1 MKKRKF
7 GRKIKLISLICVVV
21 LSVSAICTVNAAY
34 TDSRTG
40 DANGDGEI
48 NIKDLLVLDA
58 NINGKANNAAS
69 GADVNGDGLI
79 NSNDLKGMMSLI
91 KNETKPTYYLKAG
104 TYSGTQIATYGNY
117 DVGKNTASKAG
128 MLGYALYS
136 DTGRLAYSQNS
147 EFVTRFLAEAKA
159 IADYCKANNFS
170 YGSSSKN
177 PAMDCSEKIISCDRF
192 VGWVLYNCGF
202 TDQPADG
209 GMYVYGNS
217 SNRDHHLG
225 LFLEKY
231 GWKKITN
238 SNDIQAGDIV
248 FVNPTTA
255 NGEVY
260 GAHVFICAGKYKDN
274 LYYRYDMGS
283 VYRARCTAQYS
294 AYNST
299 NPYISGVS
307 VSGQPFAEAITNYAY
322 SYRYV
327 G

>member
-1 MKKRKF
+1 MKQRKF
-7 GRKIKLISLICVVV
+7 GRKLKLIALICGVAI
-21 LSVSAICTVNAAY
+21 SVSALCTANAAY
-34 TDSRTG
+34 IDARTG
-40 DANGDGEI
+40 DVNGDGVI
-48 NIKDLLVLDA
+48 NAKDLLALDA
-58 NINGKANNAAS
+58 KINGKNSTAYS
-69 GADVNGDGLI
+69 GADVNGDGILDA
-79 NSNDLKGMMSLI
+79 NDMKGIMSMTRG
-91 KNETKPTYYLKAG
+91 ESTSSYYLKAG
-104 TYSGTQIATYGNY
+104 SYSGTQIATYSNY
-117 DVGKNTASKAG
+117 NVGKNTASKAG

-136 DTGRLAYSQNS
+136 DNGRLAYSQNS

-159 IADYCKANNFS
+159 IADYCKANNFT

-177 PAMDCSEKIISCDRF
+177 PAMDCSEKIVSCDRF

-217 SNRDHHLG
+217 SHRDHHLG

-231 GWKKITN
+231 GWQRIEN
-238 SNDIQAGDIV
+238 SNDIKAGDIV
-248 FVNPTTA
+248 FVNPAYA
-255 NGEVY
+255 NGEMY

-283 VYRARCTAQYS
+283 VYRVRCTSQYAS
-294 AYNST
+294 YNTT

-307 VSGQPFAEAITNYAY
+307 VSGQPFAEAINNYAY